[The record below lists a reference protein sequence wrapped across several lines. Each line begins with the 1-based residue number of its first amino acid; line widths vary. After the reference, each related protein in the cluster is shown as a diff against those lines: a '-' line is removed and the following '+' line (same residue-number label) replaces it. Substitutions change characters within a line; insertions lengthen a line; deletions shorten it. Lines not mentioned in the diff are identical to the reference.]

1 MSIILKSFN
10 YNDMAHTKKIITDSG
25 GIQKEAYI
33 LKVPCI
39 MFKRKYGVG

>member
-10 YNDMAHTKKIITDSG
+10 YNDMAHAKKIITDSG
-25 GIQKEAYI
+25 GIQKEAYR

-39 MFKRKYGVG
+39 TLR